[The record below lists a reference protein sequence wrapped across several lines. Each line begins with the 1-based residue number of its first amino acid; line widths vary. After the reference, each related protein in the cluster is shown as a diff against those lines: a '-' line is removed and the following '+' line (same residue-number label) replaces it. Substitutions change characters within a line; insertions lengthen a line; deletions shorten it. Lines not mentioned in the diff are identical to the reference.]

1 MQSKL
6 HQFERRH
13 GPILLGRTMRRRAAR
28 VDANQAEIVAAMRA
42 AGATVVSLAA
52 CGAGIPDLLVGRS
65 GKTALV
71 EVKDG
76 SKPPSERRLT
86 PDQLRWHGS
95 WTGGTLAVVCD
106 VESALR
112 ALREME

>member
-1 MQSKL
+1 
-6 HQFERRH
+6 
-13 GPILLGRTMRRRAAR
+13 MRRRAK
-28 VDANQAEIVAAMRA
+28 VDANHAEIVAALRS
-42 AGATVVSLAA
+42 AGAMVVSLAA
-52 CGAGIPDLLVGRS
+52 CGDGVPDLMVGHAR
-65 GKTALV
+65 KTALF

-86 PDQLRWHGS
+86 PDQLRWHGA

-112 ALREME
+112 ALRAME

>member
-1 MQSKL
+1 
-6 HQFERRH
+6 
-13 GPILLGRTMRRRAAR
+13 MRRRAK
-28 VDANQAEIVAAMRA
+28 VDANQAEIVRA
-42 AGATVVSLAA
+42 LRQAGATVQSLAEI
-52 CGAGIPDLLVGRS
+52 GAGCPDLMVGHAR
-65 GKTALV
+65 KTALF

-86 PDQLRWHGS
+86 QDQLRWHGT

-112 ALREME
+112 VLRTME